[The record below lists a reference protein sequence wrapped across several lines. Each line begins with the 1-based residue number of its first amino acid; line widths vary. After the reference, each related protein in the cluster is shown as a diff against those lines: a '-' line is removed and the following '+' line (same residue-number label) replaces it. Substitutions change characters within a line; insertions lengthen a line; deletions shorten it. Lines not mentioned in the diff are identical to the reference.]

1 MTNQIAHVPPRR
13 RMPRALRD
21 FVLGLTLFT
30 VVAMTGLAGAP
41 DGSGLLSNPA
51 HARFYE
57 IEPTGPE
64 LAAGYALRVASP
76 SQRSVEQQVLAVSS
90 LALAFA
96 AVFAFNL
103 WLVRHLRQ
111 VHAWDRRRRR

>member
-76 SQRSVEQQVLAVSS
+76 SQRSVEQQVLAV
-90 LALAFA
+90 A
-96 AVFAFNL
+96 FAFNL